1 MVVILRRRGEERGP
15 GMAVL
20 SSGSMLILSPASHRH
35 HPHTRGRRILDH
47 RPRDRPTGGLLQN
60 TSQTISQNLDLT
72 QYQVL
77 RDLGASLDSSPF

>member
-20 SSGSMLILSPASHRH
+20 SSGSMLILSPANHH